1 MAKETK
7 ETVTGID
14 ALNDNLTAL
23 EQKVEKNQKFIAW
36 CCIGAAAIVG
46 IVLVYI
52 FFIHKPGVTAADNA
66 IGQAD
71 ITLSQGNDS
80 LALVQYKQVADEYGH
95 DAGNRAKLNAA
106 ILLYQKKQWQ
116 EAIEY
121 LDGYK
126 PSESIIGASSISL
139 KGDCYVNLKNYDEA
153 LKCFAEAAKLADN
166 NPAYTPYF
174 LMKQATVLREQKK
187 YAEEAGIYQTIVDEY
202 PNYGPSINID
212 MKKYLERAKA
222 QAGE

>member
-1 MAKETK
+1 MAKENQ
-7 ETVTGID
+7 ETPTGIE
-14 ALNDNLTAL
+14 ALNDNLTAI

-36 CCIGAAAIVG
+36 CCIGAAAVVCL
-46 IVLVYI
+46 VLAYI

-71 ITLSQGNDS
+71 MTLAQGNDS

-116 EAIEY
+116 EAIDY
-121 LDGYK
+121 LNGYDA
-126 PSESIIGASSISL
+126 SESVIGASSMAL

-153 LKCFAEAAKLADN
+153 LACFEKAVKISGD

-174 LMKQATVLREQKK
+174 LMKEANVYREQKK
-187 YAEEAGIYQTIVDEY
+187 YAEEAAVYQSIIDNY
-202 PNYGPSINID
+202 PNYGPSINVD